1 MKKIILL
8 TAIVL
13 VAISFSSCSKEI
25 KEEILTP
32 KKIVLT
38 ADQKELV
45 DASNKFGFLMLQGL
59 VKDEEPGTNLF
70 ISPLSIELAL
80 SMTLNGAMEETNN
93 AMREAMQFS
102 DMEMSKINLSFK
114 NLMQEL
120 LSVDK
125 RVITE
130 IANSIWYRLGFVV
143 EKNFIDV
150 NKEYYNAEVN
160 GLDFDSPNARDI
172 INQWVSDKTRKR
184 IPKIID
190 EIDADHVMFLINAIY
205 FKGLWQSEFKPSE
218 TTQKPFYM
226 QSGNTKMVPV
236 MMQKHT
242 LPFYSGTNYI
252 AAELPYGRGNYG
264 MVVLL
269 PDPGITT
276 DRLISE
282 LNEEE
287 WNLLTGNLT
296 PALMDLQLPKFRF
309 SYEKTL
315 NEILI
320 SMGMGIAFSD
330 FADFRGINTEKRLAI
345 SEVKHKTFVE
355 VNEEGTEAAAVT
367 SVAVVVTSM
376 PPTIDFNVNRPFVF
390 VIREKYTNAILFIG
404 CVEEPLMED

>member
-1 MKKIILL
+1 MKKITLL

-13 VAISFSSCSKEI
+13 VAFSFSSCSKEK
-25 KEEILTP
+25 KEEIITP

-59 VKDEEPGTNLF
+59 VKDEEAGTNLF

-102 DMEMSKINLSFK
+102 DMEMSNINLSFK

-150 NKEYYNAEVN
+150 NKEYYNAEVL
-160 GLDFDSPNARDI
+160 GLDFEAPNAKDI

-190 EIDADHVMFLINAIY
+190 EIDADDVMFLINAIY

-226 QSGNTKMVPV
+226 QSGNTKMVPI
-236 MMQKHT
+236 MMQNHT
-242 LPFYSGTNYI
+242 FPFYSGTNYI

-276 DRLISE
+276 DRLINE

-287 WNLLTGNLT
+287 WNRLTRNLT

-315 NEILI
+315 NEMLI
-320 SMGMGIAFSD
+320 SMGMGVAFSD
-330 FADFRGINTEKRLAI
+330 FADFRGINNEKRLAI

-367 SVAVVVTSM
+367 SVTVGITSM
-376 PPTIDFNVNRPFVF
+376 PSTIKFNVNRPFVF
-390 VIREKYTNAILFIG
+390 AIREKYTNAILFIG